1 MSIKQQ
7 TIANPIAVEGYGLHT
22 GESAIA
28 TLRPAPDN
36 SGIRFRRIDLPGE
49 PEIEATVDSVSRD
62 SWETALGNEAA
73 EIRTVE
79 HVLAAVHAL
88 RVDNLNIDLSGPEP
102 PALDGSAR
110 TWCTRLLES
119 GLVEQTAEPRVLKV
133 KDPIH
138 IQTENARYSV
148 LPHNQYR
155 ISGHIEFDHP
165 LIGHQFASVQIDPD
179 AFTEEVAGART
190 FGFETWKQTLN
201 EQGFALGAS
210 HANTVVLTDDGLAA
224 DSHLRYPDEF
234 IRHKILDIAGDLAL
248 VGARLQC
255 HVIAERPGHRG
266 NVEVAKQ
273 LKSQLTGESGQGLDI
288 QEIMKILPHRYPMLL
303 VDRVIDFEEEKRIV
317 GIKNV
322 TANEPF
328 FTGHFPD
335 HPIMPGVLIVEALA
349 QCGGLLLM
357 KGIANPEDVIV
368 YFLSVDDVKFR
379 KPVVPGDQLT
389 LELEMIQFRSRRGKM
404 KGVAKVDGEVV
415 TEATI
420 LGQVMDR

>member
-1 MSIKQQ
+1 MSNKQQ
-7 TIANPIAVEGYGLHT
+7 TIAIPIKVTGFGLHT
-22 GESAIA
+22 GESATA

-36 SGIRFRRIDLPGE
+36 SGIRFRRMDLPGR

-62 SWETALGNEAA
+62 SWETALGNDEA

-79 HVLAAVHAL
+79 HVLAAIHAL
-88 RVDNLNIDLSGPEP
+88 RVDNLDIDLYGPEL

-110 TWCTRLLES
+110 TWCDRLLES
-119 GLVEQTAEPRVLKV
+119 GLVEQTAKPRILKL

-148 LPHNQYR
+148 LPHNRYR

-165 LIGHQFASVQIDPD
+165 LIGHQFASVQVDPN
-179 AFTEEVAGART
+179 AFMEEVAGART
-190 FGFETWKQTLN
+190 FGFQAWQKSLN

-210 HANTVVLTDDGLAA
+210 HDNTVVLSDQGLAT

-234 IRHKILDIAGDLAL
+234 VRHKILDIAGDLAL

-255 HVIAERPGHRG
+255 HVIAERPGHKG
-266 NVEVAKQ
+266 NIQVAKR
-273 LKSQLTGESGQGLDI
+273 LMLELAGESGPNLDI

-303 VDRVIDFEEEKRIV
+303 VDRVIEFEEEKRIV

-322 TANEPF
+322 SVNEPF
-328 FTGHFPD
+328 FSGHFPA

-357 KGIANPEDVIV
+357 KGLENPENLVV

-379 KPVVPGDQLT
+379 KPVVPGDQLM
-389 LELEMIQFRSRRGKM
+389 LELDMIQFRSRRGKM
-404 KGVAKVDGEVV
+404 KGVARVDGEVV